1 MNEVLNAM
9 RIVKMYCWEAV
20 FEECI
25 SEARRS
31 VFLGF
36 YFGLSMSCSSTFGGK
51 AVLSNCS
58 HGLFILFIILQ
69 ILFEL
74 FISAN
79 IFVGLSFLFYMLFG
93 GLCKLLQVFSRLGA
107 IHL

>member
-31 VFLGF
+31 VFLGTG
-36 YFGLSMSCSSTFGGK
+36 GLSILSSIFGGQ
-51 AVLSNCS
+51 AVLSIS
-58 HGLFILFIILQ
+58 FDGLFIL
-69 ILFEL
+69 
-74 FISAN
+74 SY
-79 IFVGLSFLFYMLFG
+79 IFWCLIYHIGDWLS
-93 GLCKLLQVFSRLGA
+93 
-107 IHL
+107 I